1 MNFLLTVLPPRY
13 LERKNLLTQLTE
25 RQLLRR
31 VISLCIEKYVN
42 EQDKR
47 QNDVSAESDEQIYQI
62 EKILKKHTHRGQTQ
76 YLVKWLEYPSEQSS
90 WVSECDMLSPE
101 TTDQQ
106 IIVNA

>member
-31 VISLCIEKYVN
+31 VISLYIEKYVY

-62 EKILKKHTHRGQTQ
+62 EKILKKRTHRGQTQ
-76 YLVKWLEYPSEQSS
+76 YLVKWLEYPSEQNS